1 MTRLIYVRHGE
12 SNSTVA
18 RTIGGHRTCS
28 GLSELGHRQAA
39 ALRDRWVAA
48 PDIHPDLI
56 VSSHY
61 TRARETAEYISA
73 AFPGVPTAIDD
84 GFGEHDPGDDC
95 DGMAMA
101 DFVEKFGTTNW
112 SEDPFGVTFP
122 GGETVA
128 AFHFRVGTAVRRL
141 IDAHADQTVVVACHG
156 GVIDTVLRQALR
168 TAPTGGFQIHT
179 LNTSITELWLAK
191 PNSWVLCRYGDTAHL
206 AGLPAST
213 AAMVAADATATD
225 PSATAANSTAAP

>member
-12 SNSTVA
+12 SNSTVS

-39 ALRDRWVAA
+39 ALRHRWAAA
-48 PDIHPDLI
+48 PEVQPDLI
-56 VSSHY
+56 VASHY
-61 TRARETAEYISA
+61 TRARETANYIA
-73 AFPGVPTAIDD
+73 EAFGGMPITVEE
-84 GFGEHDPGDDC
+84 GFGEHDPGEDC
-95 DGMAMA
+95 DGMSMA
-101 DFVEKFGTTNW
+101 DFVERYGTTSW

-128 AFHFRVGTAVRRL
+128 AFHFRVGTAVRTL
-141 IDAHADQTVVVACHG
+141 VDSHPDQTIVVVCHG

-168 TAPTGGFQIHT
+168 TPPTGGFQIHT

-213 AAMVAADATATD
+213 AATHADAV
-225 PSATAANSTAAP
+225 TAAP